1 MTSYGRD
8 HKEVKKLIEEAVERT
23 GLTAQQ
29 IKNWINHQK
38 KPTDDSK
45 KEKVLTRKPRGY
57 DLFRREELAGK
68 VNPTNSVAAANKAW
82 ADLSAEERKEFNER
96 ASQVVIPKF
105 EDLSPDAQ
113 KIKLTSI
120 RNKIKQLCTE
130 LESYGVDTLVIEAD
144 SLRMGRHINAYG
156 STKAR
161 DFWEAQEDLYWD
173 FSTFINGT
181 SHNKAD
187 QKPSKSVRQEVADLL
202 NSRFRK
208 QIGNR
213 SSVPYKMISEG
224 EIKVDGLPN
233 DFELRNPSKCAN
245 WELDIIKQH
254 MENISFLVVKTRE
267 KPLEEKNTESES
279 DQNIELEG
287 QNVEAIDQMKN
298 TEPIEDQN
306 IELEG
311 QNVEA
316 IDQVSTEPE
325 EVTHKKNHRKRK
337 AAFDDRLED
346 ICRMLDDDD
355 LVPNASDQEVTLK
368 EVKEKDERNEGYVEY
383 IKTHGKVK
391 GGERYFVKWI
401 GFKKLTWE
409 KAEHIPEHILSYYK
423 CSLK

>member
-202 NSRFRK
+202 NSRF
-208 QIGNR
+208 
-213 SSVPYKMISEG
+213 
-224 EIKVDGLPN
+224 L
-233 DFELRNPSKCAN
+233 
-245 WELDIIKQH
+245 
-254 MENISFLVVKTRE
+254 VKTRE

>member
-1 MTSYGRD
+1 MSVQRVIKTPEQVKILDELYERGMTSYGRD

-202 NSRFRK
+202 NSRF
-208 QIGNR
+208 
-213 SSVPYKMISEG
+213 
-224 EIKVDGLPN
+224 L
-233 DFELRNPSKCAN
+233 
-245 WELDIIKQH
+245 
-254 MENISFLVVKTRE
+254 VKTRE